1 MLISGWLIGYELGR
15 NIGLALG
22 AIFTVILV
30 LLSNIKITLTVFL
43 TVVLTLVDIIGFLH
57 FWGITI
63 DIISCVNIVLA
74 VGLCVDYSVHIAH
87 AFLVAEGKKLE
98 TTNDTSQSKIFCH
111 LLFYV
116 SGTSVSRTISS
127 LNTIGSAVFNGGFTT
142 FLALVLLGFST
153 SHVFISFFKVFSLT
167 VVFGLYH
174 GLILLPVLLCVLG
187 PSSQHKSELTP
198 IKVQGITNNV
208 FVSDNLK

>member
-1 MLISGWLIGYELGR
+1 M
-15 NIGLALG
+15 ALG

-87 AFLVAEGKKLE
+87 AFLVAEGKMTHFNQKFSATYFSMFQE
-98 TTNDTSQSKIFCH
+98 QVSVEQSPH
-111 LLFYV
+111 
-116 SGTSVSRTISS
+116 
-127 LNTIGSAVFNGGFTT
+127 
-142 FLALVLLGFST
+142 
-153 SHVFISFFKVFSLT
+153 
-167 VVFGLYH
+167 
-174 GLILLPVLLCVLG
+174 
-187 PSSQHKSELTP
+187 
-198 IKVQGITNNV
+198 
-208 FVSDNLK
+208 